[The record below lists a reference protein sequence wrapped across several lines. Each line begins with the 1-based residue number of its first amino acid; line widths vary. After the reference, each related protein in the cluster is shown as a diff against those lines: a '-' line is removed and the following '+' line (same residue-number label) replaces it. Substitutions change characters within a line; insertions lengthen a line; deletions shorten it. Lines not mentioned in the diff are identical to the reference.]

1 MSRWFCETWEWTPD
15 LGQPPIFNNEPL
27 QYKDLYSKV
36 IHAACAGY
44 LLALRLSGN
53 LGGCLNQVSS
63 SPLSIQ
69 IRNKSRSM
77 GLKLLL
83 VCGLA
88 LLMLIP
94 SVFVN
99 SVVDER
105 ATRAKDVIQEIG
117 GRAGGQQTFLG
128 PSLSIPYNIPP
139 LYKGALP
146 TPGVYVVFPIKGDAS
161 LNVRTEER
169 RRSLFKVPVY
179 QAEVKF
185 DATFDLT
192 GVPLAAPAGAEL
204 DWTRAGIIVGVSD
217 ARGALDDGTLTVNGK
232 TSTFVPA
239 ENAGAEN
246 PRLPLAYFGIRVSDL
261 AQPNATFNVTANL
274 RFSGAQR
281 LAVLA
286 YGKGTHFAAKGDW
299 PSPGFDGGF
308 LPVKRTASAQ
318 GFTAEWSV
326 PFIARGTPAEGV
338 NTVVSTLD
346 HTAMGISFIE
356 LADPYQSV
364 SRSLKYALLFIGLL
378 FLSYFVFEATAGK
391 RVHPAQYVLVGVAHM
406 IFYLL
411 LLSLAERIGFDWGFL
426 VAGGATVLLLSAN
439 AEWIFASRVQGLR
452 ALFVFSLLYFLIYL
466 LLRLE
471 DNALLVGAVASF
483 LAVAAVM
490 YFTRNI
496 DWYSPI
502 PGSGTRPST

>member
-1 MSRWFCETWEWTPD
+1 
-15 LGQPPIFNNEPL
+15 
-27 QYKDLYSKV
+27 
-36 IHAACAGY
+36 
-44 LLALRLSGN
+44 
-53 LGGCLNQVSS
+53 LNQVSPL
-63 SPLSIQ
+63 PLSVQ
-69 IRNKSRSM
+69 IRNRSRSM

-88 LLMLIP
+88 LLMTIP
-94 SVFVN
+94 SIFVD
-99 SVVDER
+99 SIVEER
-105 ATRAKDVIQEIG
+105 TKRAKDVIEEIS

-128 PSLSIPYNIPP
+128 PSLSIPYSIPP
-139 LYKGALP
+139 VYKGAAPSL
-146 TPGVYVVFPIKGDAS
+146 GFYIVFPARGDAS
-161 LNVRTEER
+161 IKIRTEER

-192 GVPLAAPAGAEL
+192 GVPSAAPAGAEL
-204 DWTRAGIIVGVSD
+204 DWTRAAIVIGVSD
-217 ARGALDDGTLTVNGK
+217 ARGALADGTLTVNGK
-232 TSTFVPA
+232 TSIFVPA
-239 ENAGAEN
+239 ENIEDQT
-246 PRLPLAYFGIRVSDL
+246 PRLRLTYFGVKFPDV
-261 AQPNATFNVTANL
+261 AKANATFNVAANL

-286 YGKGTHFAAKGDW
+286 YGKSTHLTAEGDW

-308 LPVKRTASAQ
+308 LPVKRTVSAQ
-318 GFTAEWSV
+318 GFTGEWSI
-326 PFIARGTPAEGV
+326 PFIARGIPAEG
-338 NTVVSTLD
+338 TSTAVSALD
-346 HTAMGISFIE
+346 HTALGISFIE
-356 LADPYQSV
+356 VADPYQSV

-411 LLSLAERIGFDWGFL
+411 LLSLAERFGFDWGFL

-452 ALFVFSLLYFLIYL
+452 ALFVFSLLYFFIYL

-490 YFTRNI
+490 YFTRNL
-496 DWYSPI
+496 DWYSSI
-502 PGSGTRPST
+502 PAGGARSSEAVEKNAV